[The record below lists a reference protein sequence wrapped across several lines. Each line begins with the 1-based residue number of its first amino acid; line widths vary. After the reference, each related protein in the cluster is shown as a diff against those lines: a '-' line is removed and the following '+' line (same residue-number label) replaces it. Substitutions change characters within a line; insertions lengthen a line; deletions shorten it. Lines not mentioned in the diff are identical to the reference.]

1 MEVPGHDGKA
11 GMAAI
16 VGDVNE
22 KTLSQM
28 IDQLKS
34 NLQEQSVPIFYRKVS
49 EIPKT
54 ANFKAKKVEL
64 ASQAYTTDDV
74 GLYNKGKL
82 HQLDQKLRDQ
92 LPAMKL

>member
-16 VGDVNE
+16 VGDVSD
-22 KTLSQM
+22 KTLIKM
-28 IDQLKS
+28 IDALTS

-64 ASQAYTTDDV
+64 ASQAYTADDV
-74 GLYNKGKL
+74 WLYNKGKL
-82 HQLDQKLRDQ
+82 HQLDDKLRDQ
-92 LPAMKL
+92 LSAMKL